1 MLESHQVEELL
12 TKAAAQGKLR
22 HVVYVSSVGAE
33 KAGFQFTLDSLGGAL
48 ERKKGVEQAVRRLA
62 KALGFSYSIVR
73 VGALGAA
80 KAGEEAVLLEPADS
94 LAGATALPTA
104 AQAVLQSLALPSAL
118 NATFSVVNTKGEL
131 LLCFFLGG
139 GGECMDAS
147 HGSINQPSNLSISST
162 PPHAQAPPRRTRSG
176 ATAW

>member
-1 MLESHQVEELL
+1 MESHQVEELL

-80 KAGEEAVLLEPADS
+80 KAGRRPCCS
-94 LAGATALPTA
+94 SRPTRWRA
-104 AQAVLQSLALPSAL
+104 RRR
-118 NATFSVVNTKGEL
+118 
-131 LLCFFLGG
+131 C
-139 GGECMDAS
+139 
-147 HGSINQPSNLSISST
+147 
-162 PPHAQAPPRRTRSG
+162 PRRRRRCCSPWRSRRH
-176 ATAW
+176 